1 MSAIAGVMS
10 FDNSK
15 RIDGNIINNMVESV
29 KHRGPDALGYFKSD
43 KCCLGNASL
52 NVIGDSPLPL
62 SIEDN
67 RYTITFDG
75 AIYNYKD
82 LKKELEKKGC
92 YFLTQTDA
100 EVILVGYKIWGDSV
114 VARLNG
120 IFSFA
125 IWDAKK
131 NSLFIARDYKGLI
144 PMYFALNEENV
155 VLSTEIIAI
164 FASKLID
171 KKVNKNAIFEYLCR
185 SHPPHPETMY
195 EGIYKLM
202 PGMWMLFEKDG
213 STKTEK
219 YFSLEDSWHS
229 YEGLPKNENEL
240 TSLLKEK
247 LKIAVKKQLIGDV
260 PIGMA
265 LSGGIDSNL
274 IFKFMSDQYDSPLHA
289 FTFTNTVKEIDESS
303 RASLGC
309 KSVGRDVRHYKMSST
324 YHDTKKLLDKSFG
337 LLDAP
342 DTLMRNFIQFMLL
355 NQLAYDKKIKVL
367 MAGYGADLLFLGL
380 PRVRRWV
387 DSGLLENTNI
397 NDWAEICYFGGG
409 IDKVKKVELLTGK
422 SQEVARESA
431 VYKWVL
437 DHKDIEPLRR
447 IALFDQ
453 NFHSTTA
460 LGGANR
466 ATPIQ
471 IRSPFW
477 DKDVSKL
484 ANAISG
490 KYKINGS
497 KMKYILREVASNVI
511 PKEIIDAP
519 KIPSSND
526 VMFWVNSQE
535 FTSELRTLVFK
546 NDSFSREYLDFEEVN
561 KLVLEHQLK
570 QNYSHLCWYL
580 YALERWYR
588 VSFLDE

>member
-1 MSAIAGVMS
+1 MSAIAGVVS

-15 RIDGNIINNMVESV
+15 RLDGNIIDSMVESV
-29 KHRGPDALGYFKSD
+29 KHRGPDALGCFKSSN
-43 KCCLGNASL
+43 CCLGAASL
-52 NVIGDSPLPL
+52 NVIGNNSLPL
-62 SIEDN
+62 SIEND

-82 LKKELEKKGC
+82 LKKELEREGC
-92 YFLTQTDA
+92 TFLTQTDV
-100 EVILVGYKIWGDSV
+100 EVILVGYKVWGVGIAS
-114 VARLNG
+114 RLNG

-131 NSLFIARDYKGLI
+131 ESLFIARDYKGLI
-144 PMYFALNEENV
+144 PMYYALNEKFL

-171 KKVNKNAIFEYLCR
+171 KKVNKGAIFEYLCR

-195 EGIYKLM
+195 EGVYKLM
-202 PGMWMLFEKDG
+202 PGMWTLFEKDG
-213 STKTEK
+213 SAKTKK
-219 YFSLEDSWHS
+219 YFSLEDDWHS
-229 YEGLPKNENEL
+229 YEGLPKNKNDL

-247 LKIAVKKQLIGDV
+247 LKISVKRQLIGDA

-303 RASLGC
+303 RAALGC
-309 KSVGRDVRHYKMSST
+309 KSVGRDVKHHKLTST
-324 YHDTKKLLDKSFG
+324 YRDTKKLFDKSLG

-342 DTLMRNFIQFMLL
+342 DTLMRNFVQFMLL

-397 NDWAEICYFGGG
+397 NEWAETCYFGGG
-409 IDKVKKVELLTGK
+409 IDKVEKVELLTGT
-422 SQEVARESA
+422 SREVARDSV
-431 VYKWVL
+431 VYKWAL
-437 DHKDIEPLRR
+437 DHKDIDPLRR

-453 NFHSTTA
+453 NFHPTIA

-466 ATPIQ
+466 ATPVQ

-477 DKDVSKL
+477 DKDVSRL

-497 KMKYILREVASNVI
+497 TMKYILREVSGSVI

-526 VMFWVNSQE
+526 VIFWVDSQE
-535 FTSELRTLVFK
+535 FSSELITLIFRK
-546 NDSFSREYLDFEEVN
+546 DSFSREYLDFEEVN

-580 YALERWYR
+580 YALEHWYR